1 MAAINVYRALG
12 AGRALT
18 REEIDTARDHEV
30 RYWSA
35 RLGCSTGELRSAIR
49 VVGRSI
55 ARVRAYV
62 ARQRRHMG
70 STAAQRLSRFAS

>member
-12 AGRALT
+12 AGLALT
-18 REEIDTARDHEV
+18 REEIDTARDHEI

-35 RLGCSTGELRSAIR
+35 RLGCSTDELKRAIR
-49 VVGRSI
+49 IVGRSI

-62 ARQRRHMG
+62 GCHRRQMVRTPAR
-70 STAAQRLSRFAS
+70 RLSRLAS

>member
-18 REEIDTARDHEV
+18 REEIDTGRDHEV

-35 RLGCSTGELRSAIR
+35 RLGCSADELKSAIR
-49 VVGRSI
+49 VVGRSV

-62 ARQRRHMG
+62 ARQRKQMVRPVP
-70 STAAQRLSRFAS
+70 RLSRFAS

>member
-18 REEIDTARDHEV
+18 REEIDTARDHEI

-35 RLGCSTGELRSAIR
+35 RLGCSTDELRRAIR
-49 VVGRSI
+49 IVGRSI
-55 ARVRAYV
+55 ARVHAYV
-62 ARQRRHMG
+62 ARQRKQMG
-70 STAAQRLSRFAS
+70 RTAAPRLSRFAP